1 MCARTPSSSPSLR
14 TAASTAIDSWRAWP
28 AASKQLGRPVKWIE
42 DRAEN
47 LLAAGQARQESIAV
61 DAAVRNDGELL
72 GVRAHMTLDAGWYQL
87 STLPP
92 TIYGTIIRTLLPG
105 AYRLR
110 DYEFRST
117 VLATN

>member
-28 AASKQLGRPVKWIE
+28 AASRFSARSSIHFTGRPSC
-42 DRAEN
+42 